1 MKRAILVALG
11 TATLISSAAAL
22 SVGSAVGPRTT
33 EMPRSEYER
42 SRIEQSARAEQHA
55 QIEARYTDARSRC
68 DALGGARRDDCLI
81 AAHAAKGRALL
92 ESQAPYESRV
102 GG

>member
-1 MKRAILVALG
+1 MKRAVLVALG
-11 TATLISSAAAL
+11 TAALISSAAAL
-22 SVGSAVGPRTT
+22 SIGSAASPRSTQA
-33 EMPRSEYER
+33 PRSEYER
-42 SRIEQSARAEQHA
+42 SRLEQLARAEQRA

-81 AAHAAKGRALL
+81 SAHAAKGRALL
-92 ESQAPYESRV
+92 ETQAPYELRV